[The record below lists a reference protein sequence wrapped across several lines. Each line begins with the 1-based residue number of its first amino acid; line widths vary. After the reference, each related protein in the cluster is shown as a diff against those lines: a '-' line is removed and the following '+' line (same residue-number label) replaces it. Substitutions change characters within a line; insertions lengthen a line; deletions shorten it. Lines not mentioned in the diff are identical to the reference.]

1 MNIAPNLK
9 DMLVDIDS
17 VQEYPTNSREG
28 DVGAI
33 VESLKAHGQFR
44 PILINSRSNE
54 ILAGNHTWK
63 AAKSLGWD
71 KIAVTYVD
79 VDEEEAKRIVLI
91 DNKTNDLASYN
102 YQTLYEELSQLAETE
117 KGLSGTGFDEEE
129 LDNIYKDIM
138 NEKMILDVTSPF
150 DNYINE
156 INTGEPEFLGQSGTG
171 ETYYKLNYAVDKEQR
186 EIIMNAIKL
195 AKQIFETEN
204 SIEALVSLC
213 GEWKG
218 DRS

>member
-1 MNIAPNLK
+1 
-9 DMLVDIDS
+9 MLELNEVDIDTLN
-17 VQEYPTNSREG
+17 EYPDNPRQG
-28 DVGAI
+28 DI
-33 VESLKAHGQFR
+33 YKISESLNQHGQYR
-44 PILINSRSNE
+44 PLTVNKRDMTILT
-54 ILAGNHTWK
+54 GNHTWK

-71 KIAVTYVD
+71 KIAVTSVD

-102 YQTLYEELSQLAETE
+102 YQTLYDELSQLAETE

-213 GEWKG
+213 GEWEG

>member
-91 DNKTNDLASYN
+91 DNKTKFIIKKKDGSLI
-102 YQTLYEELSQLAETE
+102 E
-117 KGLSGTGFDEEE
+117 KGSLIATIEGRAKNILIAERVALNFMCHISGIATKTNKFV
-129 LDNIYKDIM
+129 K
-138 NEKMILDVTSPF
+138 K
-150 DNYINE
+150 
-156 INTGEPEFLGQSGTG
+156 SG
-171 ETYYKLNYAVDKEQR
+171 KK
-186 EIIMNAIKL
+186 
-195 AKQIFETEN
+195 KQY
-204 SIEALVSLC
+204 
-213 GEWKG
+213 
-218 DRS
+218 